1 MKAWLIRYREQL
13 LYLLFGGLT
22 TLVSLG
28 SFWLVNRVLAANE
41 HVANIVSWLLAVL
54 FAFLTN
60 RRFVF
65 EAQNDSF
72 IRQLFSFYGGRLLT
86 LGIEELLL
94 LIFITWLQFDSMVVK
109 IVAQVVIIIA
119 NYFISKWFVFRK
131 KA

>member
-94 LIFITWLQFDSMVVK
+94 LIFITWLRFDSMLVK